1 MVKRDSKKSLFFH
14 CMKPNFNAAVY
25 ILTCAVH
32 FAAVAAVIYN
42 IYFAAVLIVELMY
55 YFVRAGRRKIFIK
68 MLIISLIIGLLN
80 LFLSGG
86 RIVLTIG
93 VINITEYGVQK
104 AAANAALVFGLF
116 LFTGNYFS
124 EKVNFIKSSSKSL
137 VGMSLQY
144 FRYLIEIIAKSRN
157 VKMIIKKLIVI
168 YKRGIPD
175 RKNELNNKITLK
187 FILYNAA
194 AIIIFAICIFFL
206 IKSNKFA

>member
-1 MVKRDSKKSLFFH
+1 
-14 CMKPNFNAAVY
+14 MKPNFNVSVY

-42 IYFAAVLIVELMY
+42 LYFAAVLVVELIY
-55 YFVRAGRRKIFIK
+55 YIVRGGRRKIFIK
-68 MLIISLIIGLLN
+68 MLIISLVIGLLN
-80 LFLSGG
+80 IFTSGG
-86 RIVLTIG
+86 RIVLSIG
-93 VINITEYGVQK
+93 AVNITEYGVHK

-116 LFTGNYFS
+116 LFTGNFFS
-124 EKVNFIKSSSKSL
+124 EKVHFITHSSKSL

-144 FRYLIEIIAKSRN
+144 FRYLIEIVAKSKN
-157 VKMIIKKLIVI
+157 MKMIIKKLIVI

-175 RKNELNNKITLK
+175 TRNEENNKVSLK

-194 AIIIFAICIFFL
+194 IMIVFALCIIFL